1 MIVASFLHDWF
12 GFPNGSVLTNL
23 VASAICV
30 AVGAWRI
37 VKWLKKVHR
46 SHERLHEH
54 VAELHT
60 HVLDLHRHHGVET
73 TPRKESP
80 K

>member
-1 MIVASFLHDWF
+1 MIAGIFHDWF
-12 GFPNGSVLTNL
+12 GWPNGAVLTNL

-30 AVGAWRI
+30 GFGVWRI
-37 VKWLKKVHR
+37 VKSHR
-46 SHERLHEH
+46 KLHKH

-73 TPRKESP
+73 TKHEDG
-80 K
+80 